1 MSEVKL
7 LEAAFLGVVQG
18 ATEFLPVSS
27 SAHLVI
33 FQDLIGLKEP
43 ELLLDVTLHAAT
55 LLAIVLLYRRDLYEM
70 GRQFFFALR
79 GLSSGQPLD
88 SIWRAHAHFRLAA
101 YLLAGTVP
109 AGLAGVLFRD
119 HLERLFGSPAA
130 ASAMLVVTGT
140 MLFLTRSR
148 PSQGRQLEA
157 FTLRDSLWIGA
168 AQSVALLP
176 GISRSGATIAA
187 GIFCGV
193 DRDLAARFS
202 FLLSVPAIVG
212 ANALELGGGGLS
224 ANPGGPGI
232 AVLLAGALTAFAT
245 GYGAL
250 KLLVR
255 IVHRGNLSLFCYYCW
270 ALGLGGLVF
279 FLALRPA

>member
-1 MSEVKL
+1 MSEIGLAKAV
-7 LEAAFLGVVQG
+7 FLGVVQG

-33 FQDLIGLKEP
+33 FQDLLGLKEP

-55 LLAIVLLYRRDLYEM
+55 LLAIVILYRRDLYEM
-70 GRQFFFALR
+70 GLQFLLALR
-79 GLSSGQPLD
+79 GFRAGRPVA
-88 SIWRAHAHFRLAA
+88 SIWKSHAHFRLGV
-101 YLLAGTVP
+101 YIFMGTLP
-109 AGLAGVLFRD
+109 AGLAGLLFREP
-119 HLERLFGSPAA
+119 LERLFGSPVA

-140 MLFLTRSR
+140 VLFLTRFKPSR
-148 PSQGRQLEA
+148 GRPLDA

-176 GISRSGATIAA
+176 GISRSGATIAT

-202 FLLSVPAIVG
+202 FLLSIPAIVG
-212 ANALELGGGGLS
+212 ANALELGNLS
-224 ANPGGPGI
+224 ADPGGPG
-232 AVLLAGALTAFAT
+232 ALVLVSGALAAFLS
-245 GYGAL
+245 GLGAL

-270 ALGLGGLVF
+270 TVGLAGLVF
-279 FLALRPA
+279 FAVLRPG

>member
-1 MSEVKL
+1 MSEIDWIQ
-7 LEAAFLGVVQG
+7 AAFLGVVQG

-33 FQDLIGLKEP
+33 FQDLLGLDEP

-55 LLAIVLLYRRDLYEM
+55 LLAIGILYRRDLYHMALE
-70 GRQFFFALR
+70 FLVALR
-79 GLSSGQPLD
+79 DLGSGRPVA
-88 SIWRAHAHFRLAA
+88 STWRAHAHLRLAV
-101 YLLAGTVP
+101 YLFVGTVP
-109 AGLAGVLFRD
+109 AGIAGVLFREP
-119 HLERLFGSPAA
+119 LERLFGSPAA
-130 ASAMLVVTGT
+130 ASTMLLVTGT
-140 MLFLTRSR
+140 VLFLTRLRTSEGR
-148 PSQGRQLEA
+148 PLDA
-157 FTLRDSLWIGA
+157 LTLRDSLVIGA

-202 FLLSVPAIVG
+202 FLLSIPAIVG
-212 ANALELGGGGLS
+212 ANVIELGDLS
-224 ANPGGPGI
+224 TNPGGPGAI
-232 AVLLAGALTAFAT
+232 VLVSGALTAFFT
-245 GYGAL
+245 GYSAL

-270 ALGLGGLVF
+270 AIGLAGLVF
-279 FLALRPA
+279 FAVLRPD

>member
-1 MSEVKL
+1 MSEIDWLK
-7 LEAAFLGVVQG
+7 AAFLGVVQG

-33 FQDLIGLKEP
+33 FQDLLGLTEP

-55 LLAIVLLYRRDLYEM
+55 LLAILILYRKDLAQM
-70 GRQFFFALR
+70 GLQFLLALND
-79 GLSSGQPLD
+79 LWSGRPVT
-88 SIWRAHAHFRLAA
+88 SIWRAHTHFRLAV

-109 AGLAGVLFRD
+109 AGLAGLLFRKP
-119 HLERLFGSPAA
+119 LEIFFGSPAA
-130 ASAMLVVTGT
+130 ASAMLLVTGT
-140 MLFLTRSR
+140 ALFLTRLR
-148 PSQGRQLEA
+148 TSQGRTLDA
-157 FTLRDSLWIGA
+157 LTLRDSLWIGA

-187 GIFCGV
+187 GIFCGL

-202 FLLSVPAIVG
+202 FLLSIPAIVG
-212 ANALELGGGGLS
+212 ANVLELEELLS
-224 ANPGGPGI
+224 NPSGPN
-232 AVLLAGALTAFAT
+232 ALSLFSGALAAFLS

-255 IVHRGNLSLFCYYCW
+255 IVHRGSLSLFSYYCW
-270 ALGLGGLVF
+270 AVGLAGLVF
-279 FLALRPA
+279 FLVFRPA

>member
-33 FQDLIGLKEP
+33 FQNLMGLKKP
-43 ELLLDVTLHAAT
+43 ELLLDVTLHGAT
-55 LLAIVLLYRRDLYEM
+55 LLAIVLLYRKDLYEM
-70 GRQFFFALR
+70 CRQFFRALGDLR
-79 GLSSGQPLD
+79 AGRPIA
-88 SIWRAHAHFRLAA
+88 SIWKAHAHFRLAV

-119 HLERLFGSPAA
+119 PLERLFGSPAA

-140 MLFLTRSR
+140 VLFLTRSR
-148 PSQGRQLEA
+148 QSQGRQLDA

-202 FLLSVPAIVG
+202 FLLSIPAIVG
-212 ANALELGGGGLS
+212 ANVLELGGGGLS
-224 ANPGGPGI
+224 ANPGGPG
-232 AVLLAGALTAFAT
+232 AVVLLSGALAAFAV

-279 FLALRPA
+279 FLALRPT

>member
-1 MSEVKL
+1 MSELEL

-33 FQDLIGLKEP
+33 FQNLMGLKEP

-55 LLAIVLLYRRDLYEM
+55 LLAIVLLYRGDLYEM
-70 GRQFFFALR
+70 GRQFFSAVA
-79 GLSSGQPLD
+79 GLGSGRPLG
-88 SIWRAHAHFRLAA
+88 SIWRAHPHLRLTV
-101 YLLAGTVP
+101 YLAAGTVP
-109 AGLAGVLFRD
+109 AALAGVLFRD

-130 ASAMLVVTGT
+130 ASAMLLVTGT
-140 MLFLTRSR
+140 LLFLTRSR
-148 PSQGRQLEA
+148 PSQGRRLDA

-212 ANALELGGGGLS
+212 ANALELGGLS
-224 ANPGGPGI
+224 ANPGGPG
-232 AVLLAGALTAFAT
+232 AVVLLSGALAAFAT

-270 ALGLGGLVF
+270 ALGLGGLVY
-279 FLALRPA
+279 FLAFRPA